1 MADLS
6 RGRFRRRP
14 ASPAEAPPVVP
25 PEAAKPLQAPSVRAA
40 GPRGERTR
48 TVAVRLSPE
57 EHATWLAAA
66 KQSGRGQ
73 MGRWVRETVT
83 GRLQGRREPI
93 RVEGAGE
100 LRADLSRVGSNLNQ
114 IARALNTQ
122 ARGGEPGPDV
132 ETVLRVLEDAK
143 KTMGEIRDR
152 LSGTP

>member
-6 RGRFRRRP
+6 RWTSRRRP
-14 ASPAEAPPVVP
+14 ASPPEAPPVVP
-25 PEAAKPLQAPSVRAA
+25 PKPEPAQGPAVRAA

-57 EHATWLAAA
+57 EHATWLAVA

-73 MGRWVRETVT
+73 MGRWVRETVAA
-83 GRLQGRREPI
+83 RLQGRREPV

-114 IARALNTQ
+114 IARALNTA
-122 ARGGEPGPDV
+122 ARGGESGPDV
-132 ETVLRVLEDAK
+132 ETVLRVVKDAK

-152 LSGTP
+152 LSGTS